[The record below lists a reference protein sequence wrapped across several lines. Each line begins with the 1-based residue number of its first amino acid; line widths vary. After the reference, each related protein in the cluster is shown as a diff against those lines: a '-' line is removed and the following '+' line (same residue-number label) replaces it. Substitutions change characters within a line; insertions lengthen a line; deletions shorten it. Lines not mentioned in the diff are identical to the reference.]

1 MPLIPDQDFSSLF
14 EPPPA
19 QWGLRGDP
27 YLWEA
32 MRAALRG
39 QALPASAEALEA
51 SIAERYLGLTGQ
63 ALDLPDRLHVP
74 AFAHGGMSSGMISP
88 REGPA
93 DPACG
98 SEAARPGRERRSRRR
113 TSASLDGSTPA
124 TRLPRLIPGA
134 AENALPAARDTRRS
148 P

>member
-1 MPLIPDQDFSSLF
+1 MPLIPEQDFSSLF

-27 YLWEA
+27 HLWEA

-51 SIAERYLGLTGQ
+51 SIAERYLDLTGQ

-88 REGPA
+88 RFWRDTALPLLRA
-93 DPACG
+93 RL
-98 SEAARPGRERRSRRR
+98 AAR
-113 TSASLDGSTPA
+113 
-124 TRLPRLIPGA
+124 GA
-134 AENALPAARDTRRS
+134 G
-148 P
+148 